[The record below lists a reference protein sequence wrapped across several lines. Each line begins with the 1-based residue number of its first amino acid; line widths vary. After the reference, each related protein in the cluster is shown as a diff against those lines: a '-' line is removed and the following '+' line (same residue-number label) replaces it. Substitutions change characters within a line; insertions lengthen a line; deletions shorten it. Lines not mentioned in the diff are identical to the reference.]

1 MTAILA
7 KYFAGI
13 SLGEVKGAAD
23 AAYAEYAEH
32 MSRVRVRGGEIIAQA
47 RARGPADHRSGGPS
61 VPCG

>member
-23 AAYAEYAEH
+23 AAYAE
-32 MSRVRVRGGEIIAQA
+32 
-47 RARGPADHRSGGPS
+47 S
-61 VPCG
+61 VSYTHL